1 MRIPVRPYAGRGLPR
16 SRFHGL
22 KRGFEAVGRGR
33 LDPRP
38 TRGVRLLGAAGVGSQ
53 DVVATGL
60 NWIAPSR
67 VYATSATSRA
77 APPKREDR
85 WRTPFSCSGGWTEDP
100 GI

>member
-16 SRFHGL
+16 SRFHGPR
-22 KRGFEAVGRGR
+22 RGFEAVGRGR

-67 VYATSATSRA
+67 VYATSAPNVA
-77 APPKREDR
+77 KRRRRSAWTVSD
-85 WRTPFSCSGGWTEDP
+85 TILMLGGLD
-100 GI
+100 